1 MSAGNFA
8 YRHVPEESLIG
19 CMAAMYG
26 FTPFTVSVGT
36 AYFERIA
43 ARDPTLLTAARTTPE
58 FTAFVAATP
67 VEAPGMRGPPIG
79 SAHIHLGP
87 KHWCAPPTFS
97 RSHTWLH
104 PEYNST
110 WYRCLCSLIRGQ
122 PSKAFVYEGA
132 LFLALPCCSCT
143 LG

>member
-1 MSAGNFA
+1 MPCVAAGDFI

-36 AYFERIA
+36 AYFERVA
-43 ARDPTLLTAARTTPE
+43 ARDPTLLAAARATPE

-67 VEAPGMRGPPIG
+67 AEPPAKCGRPIG

-87 KHWCAPPTFS
+87 KHWCARAAPSPPS
-97 RSHTWLH
+97 
-104 PEYNST
+104 
-110 WYRCLCSLIRGQ
+110 Q
-122 PSKAFVYEGA
+122 PCPVTSNAAAWRAF
-132 LFLALPCCSCT
+132 C
-143 LG
+143 